1 MDFKIKYLNILIF
14 IGLLIGI
21 NKSINSYIS
30 LIGFKPTIG
39 TNEEWRFYFQLTE
52 FLIFSIM
59 SLILIL
65 LIIKRYIKNNMA

>member
-1 MDFKIKYLNILIF
+1 MHNGF

-30 LIGFKPTIG
+30 LIDFKPTIG
-39 TNEEWRFYFQLTE
+39 SNEEWRFYFQLTE

-59 SLILIL
+59 SLILFF